1 LSLRKFVVPV
11 VAAVAAL
18 LLTAPAGAAP
28 SLKDARHANV
38 KAKRAV
44 AASVIAARSSTGDA
58 AAKVARARRLQARA
72 ARISRRAG
80 AHRSAA
86 AKARLLRGAAAGV
99 DGAFDSYA
107 ELLPEVPPELQP
119 VIAEALAQLGELRGQ
134 LVTEITGFID
144 DLPPD
149 VRDRVL
155 AAIAAFQ
162 SDGDLEALLQA
173 LTDPAVTAGVQA
185 QLQELITNLT
195 GMLQE
200 QIGSFEG
207 LEELLPPGA
216 LEQLQEVA
224 TQLQSQLESVLGM
237 LGEIFGDPGQ
247 VPELPG
253 DPTALCGQL
262 EALLEQLGLPVPPGF
277 CDAA

>member
-72 ARISRRAG
+72 ARLSRRAG

-119 VIAEALAQLGELRGQ
+119 VI
-134 LVTEITGFID
+134 EITGFID